1 MSDFDSKVGWNLDT
15 LEYDKIGEKREW
27 IFKGRSASGRPE
39 WGSRPEYPDAKKAVW
54 GSKKY
59 VCCPESHYALTVNHG
74 SVNEWFF
81 SRSNKTTSSGTRSRD
96 GGSVCSTQAMIRRL
110 PEMDESELIE
120 SAKDIILQFLRSDGG
135 RGEFDVEEA
144 VVDMPIANLRRRMT
158 RHARTRRAY
167 PSVTITHGSRTP
179 RETYIEIRGSDLV
192 HHDPIS
198 WGVYSEDGPI
208 QGQKLMQQL
217 VIIDLQNIDSG
228 TTSDFAEFRTAIIR
242 LFRSRFH
249 DKRNITKEWEDARN
263 RIKDDHDAKEAKLAE
278 ERRIAEE
285 ERRKAE
291 QEEALQAEIE
301 RRQKESEDRRLE
313 RERQEEEEEA
323 RRAEKLRIAQQERR
337 KAEQERMKKEE
348 ELSMERYRMKLRKA
362 LERYEKT
369 FSKPYP
375 EKCDRDCIDAMEE
388 LTEKL
393 DAKVQHHED
402 CNNAESMM
410 TELEKGAKGL
420 LDIIEEVERSREKT
434 REIMHSRAF
443 YHLASMVKSLSN
455 TERAI
460 RELRDIVSYVE
471 ELGVEWSNEPRSPAI
486 LAFLAGYKEPDKV
499 LHWRTLS
506 YRKPFE
512 IWESQ
517 PLISGRGK
525 ISFSSG
531 LKGSID
537 KATENLS
544 NLNDF
549 LKEWIEEKLHP
560 EQSESRR
567 DGIKE
572 RDQNTGKGQGG
583 VGSRRVGHL
592 QKRRRR
598 KAAPKSIFTPK
609 TDSVDKSNATV
620 NPPVETPKETGLE
633 PEEEDRKGIQEE
645 GKANRISI
653 PSSKVEPGSRNQVR
667 RRPTRAVSKRK
678 LGTTRGGRK

>member
-1 MSDFDSKVGWNLDT
+1 
-15 LEYDKIGEKREW
+15 
-27 IFKGRSASGRPE
+27 
-39 WGSRPEYPDAKKAVW
+39 
-54 GSKKY
+54 
-59 VCCPESHYALTVNHG
+59 
-74 SVNEWFF
+74 
-81 SRSNKTTSSGTRSRD
+81 
-96 GGSVCSTQAMIRRL
+96 
-110 PEMDESELIE
+110 
-120 SAKDIILQFLRSDGG
+120 
-135 RGEFDVEEA
+135 
-144 VVDMPIANLRRRMT
+144 MT

-179 RETYIEIRGSDLV
+179 RETYIEIRGSDLL

-198 WGVYSEDGPI
+198 WGVYNEEGEI

-217 VIIDLQNIDSG
+217 VIIDLQGIDRETS
-228 TTSDFAEFRTAIIR
+228 SDFAEFRTEIIR
-242 LFRSRFH
+242 QFRSRFQ

-263 RIKDDHDAKEAKLAE
+263 TIKDDHDAKEAKLAE

-291 QEEALQAEIE
+291 QEEAMQAEIE
-301 RRQKESEDRRLE
+301 RRQKELEDRRLE

-323 RRAEKLRIAQQERR
+323 RRAEKWRIAQQEMR
-337 KAEQERMKKEE
+337 KAEQERKKKEE
-348 ELSMERYRMKLRKA
+348 ELSKERYRMKLRKA

-420 LDIIEEVERSREKT
+420 LDIIEEVERSQEEI
-434 REIMHSRAF
+434 REINDSRAF
-443 YHLASMVKSLSN
+443 YHRGRKITQTWMVESLSN

-460 RELRDIVSYVE
+460 RELRDIVSYVG
-471 ELGVEWSNEPRSPAI
+471 ELDDEWSNEPRSPAI
-486 LAFLAGYKEPDKV
+486 IEFLAGYKEPDKV
-499 LHWRTLS
+499 LYWRTLS
-506 YRKPFE
+506 YQKPDK
-512 IWESQ
+512 IWESDS
-517 PLISGRGK
+517 LKWGRGK
-525 ISFSSG
+525 ITSSRA
-531 LKGSID
+531 LERSID
-537 KATENLS
+537 FATENLS

-549 LKEWIEEKLHP
+549 LKVRIEERLHP
-560 EQSESRR
+560 EHSESRR
-567 DGIKE
+567 DGINE

-583 VGSRRVGHL
+583 VGSRRVGRP
-592 QKRRRR
+592 QKRRR
-598 KAAPKSIFTPK
+598 KVAPKNIFTPK

-620 NPPVETPKETGLE
+620 NPPVEPPKETGLE